1 MKKRFIIVLALFFIA
16 INGFAQRDEYNYNI
30 EFTIKGIRNTVIYIG
45 YHLGEKKYVIDTISV
60 DANGHGVME
69 GNKEIHKGIY
79 IVVLPSQ
86 DMNFFEFLMGPE
98 GQRNFSIET
107 NTANYVKNMKIKGSP
122 ENVAFNNYQRHMV
135 DLQQERMEIE
145 KAIKKAG
152 DDNAAKEA
160 GYEKMRDLKKRRL
173 EYMAKVEKENKGT
186 LFGSI
191 MRSMH
196 EIDIP
201 DFPRDENGVI
211 TDSTFQYRY
220 YKEHYFDYVDFEE
233 EGLVRTPIYESKL
246 NYYFEK
252 MVVPSPDSLI
262 VDAHNVIEM
271 SYEKGL
277 KKGDTLIY
285 QYTLSHLL
293 NYFEESEIKGYDA
306 VFVAI
311 AKDWYLSGKAPWAD
325 HEFLSKLKDKVE
337 EIAPALPAPKSLNNT
352 LLQTK
357 NQIISDVDEN
367 IPHGKTTSE
376 NTYVLIIANEEYE
389 QVDNV
394 NFALHDGEIFKEYCV
409 KTLGVPE
416 EQIRFYPNAT
426 FGKIVG
432 GVDWLKYA
440 LDNFEGSKGIVF
452 YCGHGIPDEKSG
464 EAFIIPVDGKGT
476 NTTTC
481 YSLNTL
487 YKTLAETKASNITYF
502 MDACFT
508 GTNKEGSML
517 VAARGVARE
526 PAKATVGGNTVVFS
540 ASSGDETAMTYPEK
554 GHGLFT
560 YFLLKKLQETGG
572 DVNYSELSEYINNNV
587 KKKAFL
593 INEKPQTPVTAT
605 SPAAQNSWRDMK
617 LK

>member
-1 MKKRFIIVLALFFIA
+1 MKIRRLSLLAALLVLLMSCYVPKNPATNTINLALLSLPQENTYNNTNCSIKLSVKDDRAANRINILYKHDNYLTSKPVVNTNQEIMPFVLQSFISYMQGLGFNVSDNSLADYTMTIYLNEFNVSYMTGIGWSGVANMNISVSDRNSEVVYPNAEIGGRITKNGSGEDYKTASDA
-16 INGFAQRDEYNYNI
+16 INNAYA
-30 EFTIKGIRNTVIYIG
+30 KA
-45 YHLGEKKYVIDTISV
+45 LKSIDWDRIASSL
-60 DANGHGVME
+60 
-69 GNKEIHKGIY
+69 I
-79 IVVLPSQ
+79 
-86 DMNFFEFLMGPE
+86 
-98 GQRNFSIET
+98 QRN
-107 NTANYVKNMKIKGSP
+107 NMQH
-122 ENVAFNNYQRHMV
+122 ENSNQVNVQNNNQ
-135 DLQQERMEIE
+135 
-145 KAIKKAG
+145 
-152 DDNAAKEA
+152 
-160 GYEKMRDLKKRRL
+160 
-173 EYMAKVEKENKGT
+173 
-186 LFGSI
+186 
-191 MRSMH
+191 
-196 EIDIP
+196 
-201 DFPRDENGVI
+201 
-211 TDSTFQYRY
+211 
-220 YKEHYFDYVDFEE
+220 
-233 EGLVRTPIYESKL
+233 
-246 NYYFEK
+246 
-252 MVVPSPDSLI
+252 
-262 VDAHNVIEM
+262 
-271 SYEKGL
+271 
-277 KKGDTLIY
+277 
-285 QYTLSHLL
+285 
-293 NYFEESEIKGYDA
+293 
-306 VFVAI
+306 
-311 AKDWYLSGKAPWAD
+311 
-325 HEFLSKLKDKVE
+325 
-337 EIAPALPAPKSLNNT
+337 
-352 LLQTK
+352 
-357 NQIISDVDEN
+357 QIIQYVQTVQQPATVQPVVTTTAPVKPQIVSDVDKN
-367 IPHGKTTSE
+367 IPQSNKTTD

-394 NFALHDGEIFKEYCV
+394 NFAMHDGEIFKEYCV

-508 GTNKEGSML
+508 GANKEGSML